1 MLIYAMEDQAD
12 DIFNS
17 LKLSTSQLKQ
27 YHIVKT
33 KFDKYF
39 VACRNVIFEWA
50 KFNQGGQEDS
60 ETVDNFV
67 TVLHA
72 LAEHCDYGTLKD
84 EMI

>member
-1 MLIYAMEDQAD
+1 MRYNKAD

-39 VACRNVIFEWA
+39 VACWNVIFEWA
-50 KFNQGGQEDS
+50 KFNQSGQEES
-60 ETVDNFV
+60 ETVEIILLQYCKHSPNTV
-67 TVLHA
+67 TM
-72 LAEHCDYGTLKD
+72 EHSRTKRF
-84 EMI
+84 EII